1 MYGAGSC
8 AVRRGS
14 GPSRPFGEEL
24 LGLRSGLRKAI
35 ALPMIMRTHDQ
46 SSVEGHIGLSGI
58 GIEYTAVLELGAQ
71 PVKHN

>member
-46 SSVEGHIGLSGI
+46 SSVEGHNKVVRHRDRIHGG
-58 GIEYTAVLELGAQ
+58 
-71 PVKHN
+71 PVAGCSASET